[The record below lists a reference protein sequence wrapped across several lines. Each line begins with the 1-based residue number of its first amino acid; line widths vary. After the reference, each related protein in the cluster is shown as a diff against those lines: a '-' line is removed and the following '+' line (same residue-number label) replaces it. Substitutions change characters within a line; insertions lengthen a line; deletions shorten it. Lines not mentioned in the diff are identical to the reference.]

1 LTTQKATSMPAPDLL
16 AYVLLFVQGA
26 IFGSSFFVIKVALE
40 DFGPITVAAGRIAL
54 GALMMV
60 AYAMYKGERFPRDT
74 KALMWLALVGL
85 TNCAIPFFLIPWGE
99 QHLESGQAAI
109 LMAIGPLI
117 ALVIAHFTTTD
128 ERMNRFK
135 ASGFLLGFIG
145 VLFVIGIQPVASG
158 LGGLLPQIAILM
170 AATSYAVAGAFAKH
184 IRGISSVMMTACVLT
199 FASIMTVPI
208 SFMLESPIEAALQS
222 HSNKALLALVWLG
235 IVPTG
240 FTFLIRF
247 FLIKKA
253 GYTFVSQVGYL
264 VPIFGVLFG
273 MVMLNEVITIT
284 MLGGMVLI
292 LIGLAIS
299 RITRKSEAATNY

>member
-1 LTTQKATSMPAPDLL
+1 MTTQKATSMQAPDLL
-16 AYVLLFVQGA
+16 AYVLLFAQGA
-26 IFGSSFFVIKVALE
+26 IFGSSFFIIKVALE

-60 AYAMYKGERFPRDT
+60 AYALYKGERFPRDS
-74 KALMWLALVGL
+74 KVLMWLALVGL

-117 ALVIAHFTTTD
+117 AHFTTTD

-135 ASGFLLGFIG
+135 AAGFLLGFIG
-145 VLFVIGIQPVASG
+145 VLFVIGIQPVVSG
-158 LGGLLPQIAILM
+158 IGGLLPQLAILM

-184 IRGISSVMMTACVLT
+184 IHGISSVMMTACVLT

-273 MVMLNEVITIT
+273 MVMLNEVITLT
-284 MLGGMVLI
+284 MLGGMALI
-292 LIGLAIS
+292 LTGLAIS
-299 RITRKSEAATNY
+299 RITKHY